1 MYTSADMKILQLIRL
16 HLKIVAYFSR
26 KNKLY
31 ERITGELLGFTMRN
45 FQDIIFIWTQ
55 TYREIFKT
63 ALVYLSVSM

>member
-16 HLKIVAYFSR
+16 HLKIVAYFLR

-45 FQDIIFIWTQ
+45 EHKHIERFS
-55 TYREIFKT
+55 K
-63 ALVYLSVSM
+63 LH